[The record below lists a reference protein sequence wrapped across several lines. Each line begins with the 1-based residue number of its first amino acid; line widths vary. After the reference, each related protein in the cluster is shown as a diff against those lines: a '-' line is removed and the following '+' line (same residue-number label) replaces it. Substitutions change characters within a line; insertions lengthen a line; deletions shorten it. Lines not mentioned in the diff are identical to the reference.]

1 MAKTLIPSEF
11 KTHIIE
17 QVIESVT
24 EASNTVYYAFI
35 GDHIAS
41 GVTEDEVTQPVQNY
55 NTIQIQTYRN
65 MLIGKRMGDDD
76 LKFMIP
82 RYDWESGKVFEMY
95 DDTVTDLLD
104 KNFFVVVDEN
114 AYKHVYK
121 CLYNANNALSTA
133 KTFI

>member
-1 MAKTLIPSEF
+1 M
-11 KTHIIE
+11 
-17 QVIESVT
+17 T

-104 KNFFVVVDEN
+104 KNFFVVVDDI
-114 AYKHVYK
+114 KK
-121 CLYNANNALSTA
+121 KDPFKRLS
-133 KTFI
+133 K

>member
-82 RYDWESGKVFEMY
+82 RYDWGKR
-95 DDTVTDLLD
+95 
-104 KNFFVVVDEN
+104 
-114 AYKHVYK
+114 
-121 CLYNANNALSTA
+121 
-133 KTFI
+133 